1 MRRPS
6 SSTTLSVAVVMAHGT
21 AGHGDGVTQVSIAS
35 YPTMT
40 MGGDVATGRL
50 CPDAA
55 LADSPQRPA

>member
-1 MRRPS
+1 
-6 SSTTLSVAVVMAHGT
+6 MAHGT